1 MKNNAWFSVLSQF
14 RPPIQNDYH
23 DQQHE
28 VWSSDKIDMPF
39 GVRKEEFYP
48 PRIET
53 KFRPLTPSDQ
63 VLISGLEI
71 RYFEKNSTRK
81 KLKTQGKN
89 SRSGRHSPL
98 SSAQVVIKKAWSA
111 RLSTCLYQTL

>member
-1 MKNNAWFSVLSQF
+1 MSDKLFSLKIIGLFSIPYSTGMKNNAWFSVLSQF

-63 VLISGLEI
+63 VLISGFFG
-71 RYFEKNSTRK
+71 RFSG
-81 KLKTQGKN
+81 TQG
-89 SRSGRHSPL
+89 S
-98 SSAQVVIKKAWSA
+98 
-111 RLSTCLYQTL
+111 

>member
-63 VLISGLEI
+63 VLT
-71 RYFEKNSTRK
+71 YYAA
-81 KLKTQGKN
+81 
-89 SRSGRHSPL
+89 L
-98 SSAQVVIKKAWSA
+98 SNRINITYELPSFS
-111 RLSTCLYQTL
+111 SS